1 MSSDIAIRVC
11 GLGKS
16 FRRFGSEGERLRAAL
31 FATGAGE
38 DRWVLRDVSFDV
50 RRGEALGVVGRNGAG
65 KSTLLKIIS
74 KTLTASTG
82 TAEVHGRVATLL
94 ELGAG
99 LHQDYTGR
107 ENARFSA
114 TIMGLSR
121 HEFDAVVGDIERF
134 AELGGF
140 FDRRISEYSSGMYA
154 RLAFSINIH
163 CRPDILI
170 VDEILSVGDIAFQM
184 KCLEFLR
191 GFCARGGTL
200 LFVSH
205 DDAAVRALCD
215 RAIWLEGGALAA
227 AGATDRVLRRYHT
240 TTWQRQSRLASFEIH
255 DDAPNETA
263 ETAETPVQAFDG
275 DGAEPP
281 PGFDP
286 ETLAEAPIP
295 GAVTAIDLFDASG
308 RQVAVL
314 QGGQRVEIRIRFR
327 AEAALA
333 APSVCVLVRNRMAQL
348 LFGARTDATG
358 PLPAGTEA
366 EARFAFVLP
375 YMPSGEY
382 ILAPL
387 VLDGGAGAERVVLR
401 PETVVFPV
409 HTVHISQGLAN
420 VRLREVRI
428 ERAPDP
434 QQA

>member
-1 MSSDIAIRVC
+1 MSSDVAIRVQ
-11 GLGKS
+11 GLGKAY
-16 FRRFGSEGERLRAAL
+16 RRHASEGARLRDAL
-31 FATGAGE
+31 FKTGTGE
-38 DRWVLRDVSFDV
+38 ETWVLRDVSFEV

-82 TAEVHGRVATLL
+82 TATVQGRVATLL

-114 TIMGLSR
+114 TIMGMSQR
-121 HEFDAVVGDIERF
+121 EFAAVVDDIESF
-134 AELGGF
+134 AELGEF

-191 GFCARGGTL
+191 GFCAAGGTL

-227 AGATDRVLRRYHT
+227 AGATDKVLRRYHT
-240 TTWQRQSRLASFEIH
+240 TTWQRQSRTAGFEIH
-255 DDAPNETA
+255 DTDTPDTALPATAPPA
-263 ETAETPVQAFDG
+263 PDTPR
-275 DGAEPP
+275 
-281 PGFDP
+281 GFNP
-286 ETLAEAPIP
+286 ETLPDAPVP
-295 GAVTAIDLFDASG
+295 GAVTVVDLFDATG
-308 RQVAVL
+308 RQVAL
-314 QGGQRVEIRIRFR
+314 LHGGQRVEIRIGFH
-327 AEAALA
+327 AETAIG
-333 APSVCVLVRNRMAQL
+333 APSVCFLVRNRMAQL
-348 LFGARTDATG
+348 LFGARTEVAP
-358 PLPAGTEA
+358 PLAAGTGA

-382 ILAPL
+382 TLAPL

-401 PETVVFPV
+401 SDPVVLAV

-420 VRLREVRI
+420 VRMRAVRI
-428 ERAPDP
+428 ERTPD
-434 QQA
+434 ARGA